1 MQSDDNV
8 YEIDKKA
15 CFPFRAAGFFFG
27 IRNRWSVLLQK
38 EEVLRGLWKLKESW
52 CRETG
57 WRLNQVRNPNRNP
70 NPRNPKPETGT
81 RNPKPETGTRN
92 PNPEPRTR
100 KWSRSPVYQIDI
112 GAGQMLPF
120 K

>member
-70 NPRNPKPETGT
+70 ETRKPGT
-81 RNPKPETGTRN
+81 L
-92 PNPEPRTR
+92 NPEPRTLN
-100 KWSRSPVYQIDI
+100 SEMEPQPC
-112 GAGQMLPF
+112 LPD
-120 K
+120 

>member
-15 CFPFRAAGFFFG
+15 CFPFRAAGFFSG

-81 RNPKPETGTRN
+81 RTGTRK
-92 PNPEPRTR
+92 PGTLNPEPRTPNSEMEPQPCLR
-100 KWSRSPVYQIDI
+100 D
-112 GAGQMLPF
+112 
-120 K
+120 